1 MEKEIAQKLLSLQ
14 QISATLRESFTIIK
28 SDIANGTAGTSYN
41 PEDTKALSALPDAL
55 EEYQSLLKSL
65 SEDWSRLILTNTDL
79 GTITSY
85 DGSVFNPQEIS
96 LVHVIHCIICDME
109 MVSSRYSLS
118 LHAYPHCSWSLAVYC

>member
-28 SDIANGTAGTSYN
+28 SDIANGTAATSYN

-109 MVSSRYSLS
+109 MVS
-118 LHAYPHCSWSLAVYC
+118 

>member
-1 MEKEIAQKLLSLQ
+1 MCGKLQVTEAAMIPVVAKKLQ
-14 QISATLRESFTIIK
+14 ALLEGVAELRGSISMKGR
-28 SDIANGTAGTSYN
+28 DIADVC
-41 PEDTKALSALPDAL
+41 PPDVKALSALPDAL

-96 LVHVIHCIICDME
+96 LVHIIHCIICDME

-118 LHAYPHCSWSLAVYC
+118 LHAYTV